1 MLRRSVSC
9 DPSGVLAVEPTED
22 ESRNNVLGW
31 NTSHGRQPTGADRWL
46 HAKTAM
52 GSAMMVTNVVLENT
66 LGVDIVDDDDVVEA
80 IAA

>member
-1 MLRRSVSC
+1 M
-9 DPSGVLAVEPTED
+9 EPTED
-22 ESRNNVLGW
+22 GSRNNVLGW
-31 NTSHGRQPTGADRWL
+31 NTSHGGQPTRADWWL

-52 GSAMMVTNVVLENT
+52 GSAMIVTNVILENT